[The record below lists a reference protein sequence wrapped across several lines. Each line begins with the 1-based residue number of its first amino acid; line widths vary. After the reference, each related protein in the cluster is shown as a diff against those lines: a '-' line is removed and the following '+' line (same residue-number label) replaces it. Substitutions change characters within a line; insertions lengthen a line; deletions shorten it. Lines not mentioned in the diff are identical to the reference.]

1 VLQKEINKILLR
13 LIGEIYRI
21 KQIEARLKEL
31 ALNSSEFQKRLSEVV
46 ELVKNQLAWLG
57 ANATFPTNMPQKTT
71 RILKMEVTIL
81 NFECKTP
88 VRLNTAIERTIEK
101 CVEFYKGMCSVHNQ
115 CMILIGAL
123 DQDFP
128 VREEN

>member
-1 VLQKEINKILLR
+1 MDV
-13 LIGEIYRI
+13 
-21 KQIEARLKEL
+21 A
-31 ALNSSEFQKRLSEVV
+31 
-46 ELVKNQLAWLG
+46 
-57 ANATFPTNMPQKTT
+57 
-71 RILKMEVTIL
+71 IL
-81 NFECKTP
+81 NFGCRIT

>member
-1 VLQKEINKILLR
+1 M
-13 LIGEIYRI
+13 
-21 KQIEARLKEL
+21 
-31 ALNSSEFQKRLSEVV
+31 
-46 ELVKNQLAWLG
+46 KNQLAWIG
-57 ANATFPTNMPQKTT
+57 ANTTFPTNMTQHT
-71 RILKMEVTIL
+71 IGSLKMEVAIL
-81 NFECKTP
+81 NFGCRIE

-101 CVEFYKGMCSVHNQ
+101 CAKFCKGMCSVHNQ

>member
-1 VLQKEINKILLR
+1 MYIIR
-13 LIGEIYRI
+13 
-21 KQIEARLKEL
+21 QIEARLKEL

-46 ELVKNQLAWLG
+46 ELVKNQLTWIG
-57 ANATFPTNMPQKTT
+57 SNPMFPANMPQKTT

-81 NFECKTP
+81 NFRCKTP